1 MKGSKESKDF
11 MNRVELRNI
20 SKSFGG
26 ITALKNVTLKVFP
39 GEIHALVGE
48 NGAGKSTLMKILSG
62 AYTKDTGQIFID
74 DIEVQIKNT
83 HDSKKLGIGI
93 IYQEFSI
100 VPELSVAENIFLN
113 KFHSTGFWMKWGKM
127 KKKAEEL
134 ISSIGF
140 SINPSLK
147 AGDLSIA
154 QQQIVEIAK
163 ALSENVRVLI
173 LDEPSAVLG
182 PQEIQKL
189 FDTLERLKKEGVA
202 IIYISHHLS
211 EIFQIADRITV
222 LKDGTSSG
230 SLLVSETDRDSIIK
244 LMLGRSLDTMYPLR
258 DSIIGEE
265 VLKVVDI
272 SHGEKVKGV
281 SLAIKEGEILGIAG
295 LVGSGRSETVRA
307 IFAADK
313 REKGRIFLSGKELQ
327 LQTPRKAVRMG
338 IGMVPEDRKQHGV
351 ILSLTIKENISLTNF
366 KGITD
371 HFGFIEAKK
380 ESNNTN
386 ELIRRLS
393 IKSENENQ
401 EVSKLSGGNQQKV
414 ALAKW
419 LNRDCRVMII
429 DEPTRGI
436 DIGAKVEIYNLI
448 NELSQKGVAIIVI
461 SSETSELMGI
471 CDRIIIMRKGQIQ
484 GDLTKQEFSEED
496 ILRLSIGVSENVTSH
511 QSVH

>member
-1 MKGSKESKDF
+1 
-11 MNRVELRNI
+11 L
-20 SKSFGG
+20 
-26 ITALKNVTLKVFP
+26 P

-48 NGAGKSTLMKILSG
+48 NGAGKSTLVKILSG

-74 DIEVQIKNT
+74 DTEVQIRNT

-93 IYQEFSI
+93 IYQEFSL
-100 VPELSVAENIFLN
+100 VPELSVAENIYLN
-113 KFHSTGFWMKWGKM
+113 KLGVTGFWMKWGKM

-134 ISSIGF
+134 INSIGF

-163 ALSENVRVLI
+163 ALSEHVRVLI

-182 PQEIQKL
+182 LQEIQKL
-189 FDTLERLKKEGVA
+189 FDTLKRLKNEGVA

-230 SLLVSETDRDSIIK
+230 SLPVSETDRDSVIR

-258 DSIIGEE
+258 DSNIGEE
-265 VLKVVDI
+265 VFKAVDI
-272 SHGEKVKGV
+272 SRGEKVKGV
-281 SLAIKEGEILGIAG
+281 SLSVKEGEILGIAG
-295 LVGSGRSETVRA
+295 LVGSGRSETARA

-313 REKGRIFLSGKELQ
+313 REKGKIFLSGKEFQ
-327 LQTPRKAVRMG
+327 IRSPGKAVRTG

-351 ILSLTIKENISLTNF
+351 ILSLPIKENISLTDF

-371 HFGFIEAKK
+371 HFGFINAKK
-380 ESNNTN
+380 ESNNTID
-386 ELIRRLS
+386 LIRRLT
-393 IKSENENQ
+393 IKAENENQ

-414 ALAKW
+414 AVAKW

-429 DEPTRGI
+429 DEPTRGV

-448 NELSQKGVAIIVI
+448 NELAQKKVAIIMI

-471 CDRIIIMRKGQIQ
+471 CDRIIVMRKGQIQ
-484 GDLTKQEFSEED
+484 GELTKQEFSEEA
-496 ILRLSIGVSENVTSH
+496 ILRLSLGVSENVTTR
-511 QSVH
+511 